1 MSPVRTCILFA
12 VAIFALLVQQGAFV
26 SMPLYIND
34 SFLPVREEQNDLNT
48 FAILISFAAV
58 FASCV
63 FRGRAMWLLVRKNSL
78 SVFFLLFVLVS
89 STWSVHPDISLRRGI
104 GYVLSLLV
112 AAYLTIIFRLEQRMK
127 LLSVAF
133 AIAAVATVVFVI
145 AYPDYGVMR
154 FMELKGNWRGVF
166 PHKNTLGLVM
176 AAAVFVETYII
187 ASNDRI
193 VWWRIGLLTTYCFL
207 VIQSHSAT
215 ALILVLLYLMGA
227 LLYKFWRYN
236 RMLSVTFSLCALLVL
251 LGSALVLYLEP
262 GYVLGLIGKDVSLT
276 GRTEVWDVVVS
287 LIEQKPLLG
296 WGYRATWV
304 LGDAATVLADRQ
316 VGGWGLASSHN
327 AFLEIALQLG
337 AVGAISITLI
347 IACAFWRAVEC
358 LNVVPGPFGWFCI
371 IFYVGTLVSAQT
383 EVTLGQ
389 NQEIDWL
396 LFNVLLLGSG
406 RARVVN
412 DYPRNETR
420 LSRSSA
426 VLRTA

>member
-1 MSPVRTCILFA
+1 MSSAKTCTLFA
-12 VAIFALLVQQGAFV
+12 ISIFALLVQQGAFV

-58 FASCV
+58 FATCV
-63 FRGRAMWLLVRKNSL
+63 FRSREMWLLIRENGL
-78 SVFFLLFVLVS
+78 SVSFVVLVLVS
-89 STWSVHPDISLRRGI
+89 STWSVHPDISLRRGV

-127 LLSVAF
+127 LLSIAF
-133 AIAAVATVVFVI
+133 AVAAVATVVFVV

-176 AAAVFVETYII
+176 AAAVFVETYIL
-187 ASNDRI
+187 ASGDRI
-193 VWWRIGLLTTYCFL
+193 VWWRLGLLSTYCLL
-207 VIQSHSAT
+207 VIQSRSAT
-215 ALILVLLYLMGA
+215 ALILVLLYLTGA
-227 LLYKFWRYN
+227 LLYVFWRYN
-236 RMLSVTFSLCALLVL
+236 RMLSLTFSFCALLVL
-251 LGSALVLYLEP
+251 FASALVLYLEP
-262 GYVLGLIGKDVSLT
+262 GYILGLIGKDVSLT

-347 IACAFWRAVEC
+347 IVCAFWRAVEC

-371 IFYVGTLVSAQT
+371 LFYVGTLVSAQT

-396 LFNVLLLGSG
+396 LFNVLLLGSSRG
-406 RARVVN
+406 RIVN
-412 DYPRNETR
+412 DFPRTT
-420 LSRSSA
+420 LPRSSA
-426 VLRTA
+426 LLRAA